1 MPQDDQR
8 KRKVLV
14 TGAAG
19 NIGTHFVEQSHTR
32 YDLRLMV
39 RPNEDAADV
48 ERIREFG
55 EIVSAELA
63 DLERMKIICQ
73 GIDTVLHL
81 AANPSPSATW
91 DSVRDDQILVFAR
104 VQTDPRADATL
115 VERLVRRGDTMIERR
130 RARWN
135 HQEERP

>member
-1 MPQDDQR
+1 LDPPGRRHIGGMSQSFTPQESLARDSAR
-8 KRKVLV
+8 KRRRVLV

-19 NIGTHFVEQSHTR
+19 HIGSYFAEHSRHR

-48 ERIREFG
+48 DRIRDFG
-55 EIVSAELA
+55 EIVPAELS
-63 DLERMKIICQ
+63 DLDRMKQICQ

-91 DSVRDDQILVFAR
+91 DSVLNDNLTGTYHTFVAAKAA
-104 VQTDPRADATL
+104 P
-115 VERLVRRGDTMIERR
+115 
-130 RARWN
+130 
-135 HQEERP
+135 

>member
-1 MPQDDQR
+1 METDPAAVRQDELNPLECIAVANQIP
-8 KRKVLV
+8 L
-14 TGAAG
+14 AG
-19 NIGTHFVEQSHTR
+19 MGGP
-32 YDLRLMV
+32 D
-39 RPNEDAADV
+39 
-48 ERIREFG
+48 
-55 EIVSAELA
+55 AELFRCVIA
-63 DLERMKIICQ
+63 RQVGAPE
-73 GIDTVLHL
+73 HE
-81 AANPSPSATW
+81 W